1 MIRQHRAPDAATVL
15 EYLSPEGNFFLSS
28 RVAPIQ
34 EAKRIL
40 GGEFEEDVDMVIVF
54 GAGHIPLIE
63 QSAELFRSA
72 RVAVVEKED
81 VILQAAKPLLANTV
95 TKLVWLSGESI
106 FKDLEVLLLEH
117 PSRRIKFIHNR
128 TEIRLWPDF
137 YQKVKNEIVRLHDKK
152 SINSNTL
159 QRFERI
165 WLRNVT
171 GNTEAIIRAGA
182 ISDLRG
188 MGKGL
193 HALMIAAGP
202 SLGKQLELIRASQGK
217 AVLVAA
223 DTVYKT
229 LLNNGIHPDLVV
241 VVDPQKIN
249 SRYVEH
255 IPEAALQETIFV
267 AEPAVIP
274 KALEGSRGRTVM
286 FNTIFPYYAHIA
298 AHFGDK
304 GNVDMGGSVAT
315 TAFDIC
321 AQMGFERTLVVGLD
335 LSFKEDAYHVPG
347 TMYEEHWFSDVRRFK
362 TFEMQTFRL
371 LDYFNLTPVKDQ
383 LGDTVYMDSRF
394 VLFRA
399 WFEKRLEEPGIQDAF
414 RNGTAGGIPL
424 KNLERQD
431 LAAFLAS
438 SETDGTKKDSLQHAI
453 RESIQKRESI
463 PAEKVRSFVAETRE
477 ILGFVETYR
486 RLADEAAETCAKTL
500 KLLRQKAPVS
510 DLLEKLDGYDQKL
523 GRDFPGKAFV
533 NIALQKA
540 IGEIERGEFDFEK
553 VLGRKVP
560 ENEKPLESSYYLYQ
574 EMREVCDLNLRYIRR
589 ALDRL
594 VAAP

>member
-1 MIRQHRAPDAATVL
+1 MIREHKASDGSPVL
-15 EYLSPEGNFFLSS
+15 EFVSAEGAFFLSS
-28 RVAPIQ
+28 RVAPVQ
-34 EAKRIL
+34 EAARIL
-40 GGEFEEDVDMVIVF
+40 DGEFEEDVEMVIVF
-54 GAGHIPLIE
+54 GAGHIPLI
-63 QSAELFRSA
+63 QKAVELFRSA
-72 RVAVVEKED
+72 KVAVVEKEA
-81 VILQAAKPLLANTV
+81 VILDAAKPLLENTAKPV
-95 TKLVWLSGESI
+95 TWLSGESL

-128 TEIRLWPDF
+128 TEIRLAPDF
-137 YQKVKNEIVRLHDKK
+137 YQKIKNEIIRLHDKK

-171 GNTEAIIRAGA
+171 GNTEAIIRAGGIA
-182 ISDLRG
+182 DLRG

-193 HALMIAAGP
+193 QALMIAAGP
-202 SLGKQLELIRASQGK
+202 SLGKQLELIRTSQGK

-229 LLNNGIHPDLVV
+229 LLNNGIRPDLVV

-249 SRYVEH
+249 SRSVEN
-255 IPEAALQETIFV
+255 IPESALRETIFV

-274 KALEGSRGRTVM
+274 KALEGSPGRLVM

-298 AHFGDK
+298 AHFGEK

-315 TAFDIC
+315 TAFDVC
-321 AQMGFERTLVVGLD
+321 AQLGFDRTLVVGLD

-347 TMYEEHWFSDVRRFK
+347 TMYEEHWFSGVRRFK

-394 VLFRA
+394 VLFRS
-399 WFEKRLEEPGIQDAF
+399 WFEKRLEETPIQNAF

-431 LAAFLAS
+431 LGEFLSHSVTDAA
-438 SETDGTKKDSLQHAI
+438 KKKALQDAI
-453 RESIQKRESI
+453 RDSIQKRASV
-463 PAEKVRSFVAETRE
+463 PSEKIR
-477 ILGFVETYR
+477 GF
-486 RLADEAAETCAKTL
+486 
-500 KLLRQKAPVS
+500 
-510 DLLEKLDGYDQKL
+510 
-523 GRDFPGKAFV
+523 
-533 NIALQKA
+533 
-540 IGEIERGEFDFEK
+540 GE
-553 VLGRKVP
+553 
-560 ENEKPLESSYYLYQ
+560 
-574 EMREVCDLNLRYIRR
+574 
-589 ALDRL
+589 
-594 VAAP
+594 